1 MTQASGGGSLARVA
15 SEVVDEADDGLSLS
29 VGGVGMV
36 EQRVGAQIERMVGFA
51 MRHPR
56 DVTTFMR
63 SAISSATLNEEI
75 AGSCLYAVPRS
86 GQTIKGPSVR
96 LAEIVATSWRNLWA
110 ETTIAHE
117 DERWITARAVVWD
130 VERNTCISV
139 DVRRR
144 ITDKRGKRFGD
155 DMIQT
160 TANAAM
166 SIAYRNAV
174 FKVVPAALWRQVYD
188 EAARVVIG
196 DAQTIGAKRVQCL
209 SHFAKMGVTADRVLA
224 AVGARSEA
232 DMDAEA
238 LTTLKGFANAI
249 KEGEAT
255 IESCFPIGGPQ
266 APAADPD
273 AGGLALADKVRAKR
287 DAEAADAAEAKRQA
301 DEAAAAKS
309 APSEA
314 GPKTKGGKR
323 STGDA
328 SAEPP
333 AGALESEQ
341 HLVPGPKGSQASLID
356 PA

>member
-1 MTQASGGGSLARVA
+1 MTQASGDNRGSLARVA
-15 SEVVDEADDGLSLS
+15 AEVVDEAEDGLSMS
-29 VGGVGMV
+29 AGGMGMV
-36 EQRVGAQIERMVGFA
+36 EQRVGAQIERMVAFA
-51 MRHPR
+51 MRAPR

-63 SAISSATLNEEI
+63 SAISSATLNEDI
-75 AGSCLYAVPRS
+75 AGSCMYAVPRS

-144 ITDKRGKRFGD
+144 ITDRKGKRFGD

-188 EAARVVIG
+188 EAARVVVG
-196 DAQTIGAKRVQCL
+196 DAQTIGEKRTQCL
-209 SHFAKMGVTADRVLA
+209 AHFAKMGVTAERVLS
-224 AVGARSEA
+224 AVGAKSDA
-232 DMDAEA
+232 DLDAEA
-238 LTTLKGFANAI
+238 LTTLKGYANAI
-249 KEGEAT
+249 KEGEAS
-255 IESCFPIGGPQ
+255 IESCFPLAAA
-266 APAADPD
+266 APSEPD
-273 AGGLALADKVRAKR
+273 AGSLALADKVRAKR
-287 DAEAADAAEAKRQA
+287 EVEAA
-301 DEAAAAKS
+301 EAAAAKAA
-309 APSEA
+309 APEA
-314 GPKTKGGKR
+314 EPKPKGGKR

-328 SAEPP
+328 NAEPP
-333 AGALESEQ
+333 AGALESERRQ
-341 HLVPGPKGSQASLID
+341 APGASGPQASLID
-356 PA
+356 PS